1 MKKRGRQE
9 NDVTA
14 HGRSAAVSAGA
25 RVRGEQA
32 DFWLDEAAISS
43 ADPTQPCHDGRRPGC
58 GGAGGHA
65 PPCAAAHWISCRPI
79 AATSAAA
86 EICAAN
92 APAPAPAPTAESPG
106 TAGDHG
112 PFACAGGPCPSPTV
126 ACGYLSAACDSAIGK
141 YHVTLTDADGFEVR
155 AIVLAVLLISLRKRG
170 ALPVRQ
176 SKDRPARPGQPHCD
190 DPVHLQR
197 LVRGQVLHHS

>member
-1 MKKRGRQE
+1 M
-9 NDVTA
+9 A
-14 HGRSAAVSAGA
+14 RSAAVSAGA

-86 EICAAN
+86 EICVAN
-92 APAPAPAPTAESPG
+92 APAPAPAPPHGLGGASGGG
-106 TAGDHG
+106 TSDAFLV
-112 PFACAGGPCPSPTV
+112 PFVLCLVG
-126 ACGYLSAACDSAIGK
+126 LIAAA
-141 YHVTLTDADGFEVR
+141 
-155 AIVLAVLLISLRKRG
+155 
-170 ALPVRQ
+170 ALGRL
-176 SKDRPARPGQPHCD
+176 PGQAIRRASGD
-190 DPVHLQR
+190 ALVAKDASNGGAFDLQPA
-197 LVRGQVLHHS
+197 V